1 VINSFNDNCYWLR
14 TIVLIGLGGMDDDAL
29 GGGDDSDDDEGL
41 PDLETAE
48 DAPSST

>member
-1 VINSFNDNCYWLR
+1 MDFSKFGG
-14 TIVLIGLGGMDDDAL
+14 GLDDDAL

-48 DAPSST
+48 DAPSSN